1 LPRDNLRPQA
11 NAQLVRRLRAEKH
24 EALCTP
30 RQLAR
35 FLCGITSPAA
45 TRAKLRKRP
54 EFGQYS
60 HIPFAEVLKLA
71 ERS

>member
-1 LPRDNLRPQA
+1 LPRDSSRPQVD
-11 NAQLVRRLRAEKH
+11 AQLIRRLRAEKH
-24 EALCTP
+24 EALRTP

-45 TRAKLRKRP
+45 TRAKLRQRP

-60 HIPFAEVLKLA
+60 DLPFAEVLQRTSCA
-71 ERS
+71 